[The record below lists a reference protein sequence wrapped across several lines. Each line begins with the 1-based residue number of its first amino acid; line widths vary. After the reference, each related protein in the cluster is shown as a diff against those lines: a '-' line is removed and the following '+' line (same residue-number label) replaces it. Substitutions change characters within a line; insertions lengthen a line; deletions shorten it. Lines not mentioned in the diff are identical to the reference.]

1 MFGASF
7 LPRRPFKTVFQIRI
21 QLNPDPGPAKNFN
34 PDPGDLESG
43 SKLFLNTIWQKNKK
57 LLNNCKI
64 FSSKEVNWEVEC
76 CTSHQKV
83 KLCCNYLLFKI
94 FYFF

>member
-43 SKLFLNTIWQKNKK
+43 SKLFLNTIYKK
-57 LLNNCKI
+57 IKKYLI
-64 FSSKEVNWEVEC
+64 IVRF
-76 CTSHQKV
+76 SHQK
-83 KLCCNYLLFKI
+83 KSI
-94 FYFF
+94 ER

>member
-43 SKLFLNTIWQKNKK
+43 SKLFLNTI
-57 LLNNCKI
+57 
-64 FSSKEVNWEVEC
+64 
-76 CTSHQKV
+76 
-83 KLCCNYLLFKI
+83 
-94 FYFF
+94 

>member
-43 SKLFLNTIWQKNKK
+43 SNLFLNTILQKKK
-57 LLNNCKI
+57 NYI
-64 FSSKEVNWEVEC
+64 IIVRF
-76 CTSHQKV
+76 SHQK
-83 KLCCNYLLFKI
+83 KSI
-94 FYFF
+94 ER